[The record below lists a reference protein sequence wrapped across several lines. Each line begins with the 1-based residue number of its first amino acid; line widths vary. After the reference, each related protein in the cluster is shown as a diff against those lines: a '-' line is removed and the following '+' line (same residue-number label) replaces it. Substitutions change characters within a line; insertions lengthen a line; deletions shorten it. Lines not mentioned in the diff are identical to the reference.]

1 MMYIIRKNTYRIK
14 DSLKAVGCKW
24 NGKYKVWVFPN
35 KEATKGF
42 NFEIVE
48 SLNKLEIPQDKPYKK
63 PFTASCLTINCVI
76 IREDT
81 INNKIN
87 LYTALGRGEYEGK
100 TIFFYGLIEKY
111 SVGEILEDIPCKI
124 DFKQGNSIVLKYRL
138 DVWYIRQ

>member
-1 MMYIIRKNTYRIK
+1 MMYIIRKDTYKIK

-35 KEATKGF
+35 KESTKGF
-42 NFEIVE
+42 NFEVVE
-48 SLNKLEIPQDKPYKK
+48 SLNKLEIPQDKIYKK
-63 PFTASCLTINCVI
+63 FTASCITLNCVI

-100 TIFFYGLIEKY
+100 TFFFYGLIEKY

-124 DFKQGNSIVLKYRL
+124 DFRQGNSIVLKHRL
-138 DVWYIRQ
+138 DV

>member
-1 MMYIIRKNTYRIK
+1 MLYIIRKDTYKIK

-42 NFEIVE
+42 NFEVVE
-48 SLNKLEIPQDKPYKK
+48 SLNKLELPKQQDKIYKK
-63 PFTASCLTINCVI
+63 FTPSCCNINCVI

-100 TIFFYGLIEKY
+100 IFLFYGNDNY
-111 SVGEILEDIPCKI
+111 SIGEILEGIPCKI
-124 DFKQGNSIVLKYRL
+124 EFIKANIITLAYRL
-138 DVWYIRQ
+138 DV